1 MIYLLMKSKIKK
13 LNGNATLIISTE
25 DRLIKEDSTLTMD
38 FMLKLRDFLIEENF
52 KPEDVFP
59 TLVYISI
66 QMFLD
71 GFENM
76 NLGREALL
84 QLVDE
89 SIKSQMDLRKKFEEK
104 KNPVILDLFN
114 DFVEEHSEMLH

>member
-1 MIYLLMKSKIKK
+1 MKLI
-13 LNGNATLIISTE
+13 NTNATLVISTQE
-25 DRLIKEDSTLTMD
+25 RSLKEDSQLTMD
-38 FMLKLRDFLIEENF
+38 FMVKLRDFLIEENF
-52 KPEDVFP
+52 QPEDIFP
-59 TLVYISI
+59 TLIYISV

-76 NLGREALL
+76 DLGREALL

-104 KNPVILDLFN
+104 KNPVILDLFK
-114 DFVEEHSEMLH
+114 DFVEENPKQIH